1 MDHKVWP
8 LVTKH
13 VSHQQLTTPT
23 SLMQKVDYFLAPPMP
38 MKTKKLLPSRY
49 SNVNNV
55 QPICFLEHLD
65 TAQCVAFNKI
75 DVVDVH
81 PCLS

>member
-23 SLMQKVDYFLAPPMP
+23 SLMQKVDYFLAPPMLAYEH
-38 MKTKKLLPSRY
+38 KDVITK
-49 SNVNNV
+49 
-55 QPICFLEHLD
+55 
-65 TAQCVAFNKI
+65 
-75 DVVDVH
+75 
-81 PCLS
+81 